1 MPPQIN
7 FTKNAILQEA
17 FEIVRKE
24 GQQALT
30 ARRIAQRLNCST
42 QPIYSAFASMKE
54 LEEAVLEKAKNHIVQ
69 YLLSEDQTPYPFLN
83 IGLRYLQFAKEE
95 KELFKLLYLSG
106 KGELISQ
113 EMNAFIAEF
122 AQRMKQEAFLKG
134 LEEERFKRLFMSM
147 WIFTHG
153 LIMLSFAQPDE
164 DETATAAFAKQQLLQ
179 MGRTVIEWEFFDQ
192 QRKTDSRLNDC
203 GVPNLEGQAPQ
214 IP

>member
-7 FTKNAILQEA
+7 FSKEIVLNEA
-17 FEIVRKE
+17 FELVRQE
-24 GQQALT
+24 GFQALT

-54 LEEAVLEKAKNHIVQ
+54 LEDAVLEKAKNHIVY
-69 YLLSEDQTPYPFLN
+69 YLLQEEQTPHPFLN

-113 EMNAFIAEF
+113 EMESFIAEF
-122 AQRMKQEAFLKG
+122 TQRMKRESFLQG
-134 LEEERFKRLFMSM
+134 LEEERLKRMFMAM

-153 LIMLSFAQPDE
+153 LIMLSFTQPE
-164 DETATAAFAKQQLLQ
+164 EEAAATTAFAKQQLLQ
-179 MGRTVIEWEFFDQ
+179 MGRTVIEWEFLDR
-192 QRKTDSRLNDC
+192 QRRIDHRLNEL

-214 IP
+214 IS